1 MKIKKSSDKDEDSD
15 KRLARLEEMPWPTDP
30 FREFERFMS
39 EFSRDFPDVPSRFWG
54 PRWGP
59 RWSPRPWGTGGG
71 LALKAPLTDLKD
83 AGREFVLKAEI
94 PGVTKDDI
102 DITVHSNSVEIKA
115 ERQAEKEEGKEG
127 YYYRERGTTSYYRR
141 ILLPE
146 DVDAD
151 KAEGKLTDG
160 VLELTLP
167 KMNPTDSRKVKLQ

>member
-1 MKIKKSSDKDEDSD
+1 MRIKKSSDKDEDDD
-15 KRLARLEEMPWPTDP
+15 KRLARREETPWSADP

-39 EFSRDFPDVPSRFWG
+39 DFSRDFPDAPGRFWG

-59 RWSPRPWGTGGG
+59 RWDPRPWAMGGG

-83 AGREFVLKAEI
+83 TGREFVLKAEI

-115 ERQAEKEEGKEG
+115 ERKAEREEEKEG
-127 YYYRERGTTSYYRR
+127 YYYHERGSTSYYRR
-141 ILLPE
+141 VPLPE
-146 DVDAD
+146 DIDAD
-151 KAEGKLTDG
+151 KAEGKLADG

-167 KMNPTDSRKVKLQ
+167 KMNPTGSKKVKLQ